1 MADLHSNLDITTT
14 GTSRELIVGYRPR
27 GRDKSSPSLT
37 ISGKWLREVGF
48 DTGQHYTLRAMNGCI
63 VLTAFTEKE
72 ETLTAELKEA
82 RQWLEGIKAAVQAEK
97 QDVAP
102 SKTKVPPLPD
112 EKTHRLLILTQMAS
126 CFR

>member
-63 VLTAFTEKE
+63 VLTAFTDKE
-72 ETLTAELKEA
+72 EKLTAELKEA
-82 RQWLEGIKAAVQAEK
+82 HQWLEGIKAAVQPEK
-97 QDVAP
+97 QDVTALN
-102 SKTKVPPLPD
+102 TKVAPLPD
-112 EKTHRLLILTQMAS
+112 LRKLLGPS
-126 CFR
+126 Y

>member
-63 VLTAFTEKE
+63 VLTAFTDKE
-72 ETLTAELKEA
+72 EKLTAELKEA
-82 RQWLEGIKAAVQAEK
+82 RQWLEGIKAAVQPETQGVTSLTAK
-97 QDVAP
+97 VA
-102 SKTKVPPLPD
+102 PLPD
-112 EKTHRLLILTQMAS
+112 LKKLIELAY
-126 CFR
+126 

>member
-1 MADLHSNLDITTT
+1 MADLHSNLDITAT

-63 VLTAFTEKE
+63 VLTAFTDKE
-72 ETLTAELKEA
+72 EKLTAELKET
-82 RQWLEGIKAAVQAEK
+82 RKRLEGIKSAVHAEK
-97 QDVAP
+97 QEVTPSIIKVA
-102 SKTKVPPLPD
+102 PLPD
-112 EKTHRLLILTQMAS
+112 LRKLLES
-126 CFR
+126 SY

>member
-63 VLTAFTEKE
+63 VLTAFTDKE

-82 RQWLEGIKAAVQAEK
+82 RQWLDEIKAAVQAEK
-97 QDVAP
+97 QNVKAL
-102 SKTKVPPLPD
+102 TVKVRTLPD
-112 EKTHRLLILTQMAS
+112 LKRLTES
-126 CFR
+126 SF

>member
-48 DTGQHYTLRAMNGCI
+48 DTGQHYTLRAMDGCI
-63 VLTAFTEKE
+63 VLTAFTDKE

-112 EKTHRLLILTQMAS
+112 LTRLLES
-126 CFR
+126 SF

>member
-63 VLTAFTEKE
+63 VLTAFTDKE

-97 QDVAP
+97 QDVTP
-102 SKTKVPPLPD
+102 LITKVPPLPD
-112 EKTHRLLILTQMAS
+112 LQKLLGPS
-126 CFR
+126 Y

>member
-14 GTSRELIVGYRPR
+14 GTSRELIVGYRPK

-82 RQWLEGIKAAVQAEK
+82 RQWLEGIKTAVQAEK
-97 QDVAP
+97 QEVTP
-102 SKTKVPPLPD
+102 LITKVPPLPD
-112 EKTHRLLILTQMAS
+112 LRKQLGPS
-126 CFR
+126 Y

>member
-63 VLTAFTEKE
+63 VLTAFTDKE
-72 ETLTAELKEA
+72 EALTAELKEA
-82 RQWLEGIKAAVQAEK
+82 RQWLDEIKAAVQAEK
-97 QDVAP
+97 HDVTALTV
-102 SKTKVPPLPD
+102 KIRPLPD
-112 EKTHRLLILTQMAS
+112 LKRLTES
-126 CFR
+126 SF